1 MTVVLDT
8 SVLVA
13 GLVEA
18 HPSHRAAFP
27 WLRRVAAGEMQ
38 GAVAAHTVA
47 ETYAVLSTL
56 PHRPRIT
63 PAASLQ
69 LIRANLSRF
78 RIVALGVRDYELVVR
93 MLAEASLAG
102 EIVYD
107 ALIARAAAKG
117 GAKRIVTLNTRDF
130 ERLEPLFG
138 VKATAP

>member
-27 WLRRVAAGEMQ
+27 WLRRVAAGAER

-47 ETYAVLSTL
+47 ETYAVLTAL

-63 PAASLQ
+63 PAAGLE
-69 LIRANLSRF
+69 LIRTNLRRF
-78 RIVALGVRDYELVVR
+78 RIVPLGTRDYQRVVR
-93 MLAEASLAG
+93 ALAQADLAG
-102 EIVYD
+102 GIVYD
-107 ALIARAAAKG
+107 ALIAWAAAKVR
-117 GAKRIVTLNTRDF
+117 AERIVTLNPRDF
-130 ERLEPLFG
+130 DRLGPPFD
-138 VKATAP
+138 VPVSAP

>member
-27 WLRRVAAGEMQ
+27 WLRRVAAGETR
-38 GAVAAHTVA
+38 AVVAAHSVA
-47 ETYAVLSTL
+47 ETYAILSTL
-56 PHRPRIT
+56 PHQPRIT

-69 LIRANLSRF
+69 LIRANMRRF
-78 RIVALGVRDYELVVR
+78 RIVALGVRDYQVVVR
-93 MLAEASLAG
+93 ILAEANLPG
-102 EIVYD
+102 GIVND

-130 ERLEPLFG
+130 ARLEPLFG